1 MSSLKILNDDRFWR
15 VLLKIGRASVAVDTT
30 PLCNA
35 ELWTLSH
42 NAKVKIDTFK
52 RKFLKQVVKS
62 KWIKK
67 TLYKQCKTIPWSVTI
82 KQKRLNWFGHL
93 NRLPAQASAKIA
105 FKEAHFRPLKKLRGC
120 QPLNWLHTIK
130 RDFKEIN
137 ILYKWLCSRRF
148 KFRVFS

>member
-67 TLYKQCKTIPWSVTI
+67 NSL
-82 KQKRLNWFGHL
+82 
-93 NRLPAQASAKIA
+93 
-105 FKEAHFRPLKKLRGC
+105 
-120 QPLNWLHTIK
+120 
-130 RDFKEIN
+130 
-137 ILYKWLCSRRF
+137 
-148 KFRVFS
+148 